1 MSIIGISGRI
11 GSGKDTVGKIIEILT
26 GSPHFTT
33 DAVVDFLNR
42 DVLEPKWQVK
52 KFADAIKDMVCMMLG
67 CTREQ
72 LEDREFKETELGEE
86 WWYWLV
92 NYNDY
97 EFFGSC
103 KYTSEEEAL
112 KKQEELYI
120 EYNNVSVPALIK
132 LTPRLLMQ
140 LLGTECG
147 RQILHPNIWVN
158 SLMSHYKMYS
168 YADAQAG
175 TSEIKKLYKYPNW
188 IITDVRFPNELK
200 AINDRDG
207 ITIRLIRPERMNYF
221 GTKILTGKPEQEHE
235 SETALDDYEFDFTI
249 NNDGSLHSLV
259 DEVRQ
264 FMQTNNLIPV

>member
-52 KFADAIKDMVCMMLG
+52 KFADILKQMLCLMTG
-67 CTREQ
+67 TTMQ
-72 LEDREFKETELGEE
+72 QAEDREFKEKELGEE
-86 WWYWLV
+86 WWYYGMGQREDGTYATMIPYLDAKYEKGKEPLQYLV
-92 NYNDY
+92 
-97 EFFGSC
+97 
-103 KYTSEEEAL
+103 KPTL
-112 KKQEELYI
+112 RKLYQ
-120 EYNNVSVPALIK
+120 
-132 LTPRLLMQ
+132 LM
-140 LLGTECG
+140 GTECG

-158 SLMSHYKMYS
+158 SLMSHYKILPIVLAKMRRKGFS
-168 YADAQAG
+168 SLPSQD
-175 TSEIKKLYKYPNW
+175 EDIYPKW

-221 GTKILTGKPEQEHE
+221 GSQNKPKEHE

-259 DEVRQ
+259 EEVRQ
-264 FMQTNNLIPV
+264 LMKTINLIPV

>member
-33 DAVVDFLNR
+33 DAVVDFLDR

-67 CTREQ
+67 CTRKQ
-72 LEDREFKETELGEE
+72 LEDRGFKESELGEE
-86 WWYWLV
+86 WWYYNPSGTFYNYLDFKEYEDKNEGIAIYKEDLV
-92 NYNDY
+92 
-97 EFFGSC
+97 
-103 KYTSEEEAL
+103 K
-112 KKQEELYI
+112 
-120 EYNNVSVPALIK
+120 P
-132 LTPRLLMQ
+132 TPRLLLQ

-147 RQILHPNIWVN
+147 RNILHPNIWVN
-158 SLMSHYKMYS
+158 TLMSHYKMYS

-175 TSEIKKLYKYPNW
+175 TSKIKKLYKYPNW

-264 FMQTNNLIPV
+264 FMQTNNLILV

>member
-72 LEDREFKETELGEE
+72 LEDRDYKEAELGEE
-86 WWYWLV
+86 WWYNKIV
-92 NYNDY
+92 P
-97 EFFGSC
+97 EHGFGSILVDWD
-103 KYTSEEEAL
+103 KDLTP
-112 KKQEELYI
+112 Q
-120 EYNNVSVPALIK
+120 K

-158 SLMSHYKMYS
+158 TLMSHYQIIPIILSKMRRKGFS
-168 YADAQAG
+168 SIP
-175 TSEIKKLYKYPNW
+175 SEAIDMYPKW
-188 IITDVRFPNELK
+188 LITDLRFPNELK

-207 ITIRLIRPERMNYF
+207 VTIRVIRPERMNYF
-221 GTKILTGKPEQEHE
+221 GSQNKPKEHE

-259 DEVRQ
+259 EEVRQ
-264 FMQTNNLIPV
+264 LMKTINLIPV

>member
-11 GSGKDTVGKIIEILT
+11 NSGKDTVGKIIEILT
-26 GSPHFTT
+26 SSPHFTT
-33 DAVVDFLNR
+33 DAVVDFLDR
-42 DVLEPKWQVK
+42 DILEPKWQVK
-52 KFADAIKDMVCMMLG
+52 KFAGAVKDMVCMMIG

-72 LEDREFKETELGEE
+72 LEDREFKEKELGEE
-86 WWYWLV
+86 WWYYKDKG
-92 NYNDY
+92 NYDIIPYN
-97 EFFGSC
+97 EFTDVDSTIM
-103 KYTSEEEAL
+103 YH
-112 KKQEELYI
+112 
-120 EYNNVSVPALIK
+120 LIK
-132 LTPRLLMQ
+132 LTPRLLMK
-140 LLGTECG
+140 LIGTDCG
-147 RQILHPNIWVN
+147 RTILHPNIWVN